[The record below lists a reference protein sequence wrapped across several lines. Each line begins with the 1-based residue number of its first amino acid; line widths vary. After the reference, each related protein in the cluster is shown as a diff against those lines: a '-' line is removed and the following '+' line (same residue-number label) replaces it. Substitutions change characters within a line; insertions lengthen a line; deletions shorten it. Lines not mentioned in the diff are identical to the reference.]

1 MKSCFF
7 SAVVMALLASCS
19 GSEVDEVIDNGQPV
33 AISLS
38 AGVQT
43 ATAVSRAP
51 ITGSTTFAATILGW
65 EGETADY
72 TAKPWV
78 SEASKIAATA
88 TNASLTLTPVQ
99 YYSADTKVNTYMQ
112 AFYVS
117 SGATADEDGLKYTIT
132 NSDGESDILLAPA
145 VTGNKDDASGKNFA
159 FVHPLTQVKFKIKA
173 GTGLAINTTLTSITL
188 KSVQIPTSLDFSN
201 ASVIQYAAA
210 TDLPVTGITTPTI
223 GVEEASVGN
232 AMMISPLSALKL
244 DVVTSVGTFSNI
256 AVSIDDD
263 ATLLAGKAY
272 TITLT
277 FNQKA
282 ISSTGSVTEWL
293 SGTGSGTVE

>member
-7 SAVVMALLASCS
+7 SAVAMALLASCS

-51 ITGSTTFAATILGW
+51 ITGSATFAATILGW
-65 EGETADY
+65 EGEAADY
-72 TAKPWV
+72 AAKPWESKA
-78 SEASKIAATA
+78 SEIAANA
-88 TNASLTLTPVQ
+88 TGASLTLTPVR
-99 YYSADTKVNTYMQ
+99 YYSADATVNTYMQ
-112 AFYVS
+112 AFFVS
-117 SGATADEDGLKYTIT
+117 SEVTAAENGYVYTIT
-132 NSDGESDILLAPA
+132 DSNGQSDILLAPA

-173 GTGLAINTTLTSITL
+173 GTGLAANTTLTSITL
-188 KSVQIPTSLDFSN
+188 KSVQIPGSLDFSKTAN
-201 ASVIQYAAA
+201 VVQYAAA
-210 TDLPVTGITTPTI
+210 GDLLVAGISTPAI
-223 GVEEASVGN
+223 AAEASVGN
-232 AMMISPLSALKL
+232 AMMISPLAALTL
-244 DVVTSVGTFSNI
+244 DVVTSVGAFSNI
-256 AVSIDDD
+256 AVKIDSD

-277 FNQKA
+277 FNQKIEA
-282 ISSTGSVTEWL
+282 SASVTDWVD
-293 SGTGSGTVE
+293 GTGSGTVE